1 MAKPIEATPI
11 LDAEE
16 LNVFLKQIDQIK
28 PKPLQVHSVNRQ
40 KIREIM
46 EKGKTKNEHIKK

>member
-16 LNVFLKQIDQIK
+16 WNVFLKQIDQIK